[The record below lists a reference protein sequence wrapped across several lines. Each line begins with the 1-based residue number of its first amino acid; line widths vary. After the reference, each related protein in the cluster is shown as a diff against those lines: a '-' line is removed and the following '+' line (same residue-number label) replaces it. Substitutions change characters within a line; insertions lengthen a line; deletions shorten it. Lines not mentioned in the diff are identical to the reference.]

1 MNTGFDDIQDLLK
14 EVLDDTKPSPGKTAV
29 KKAAKGAPKPLPKP
43 VYEAIRDTAI
53 ETMDPELLDI
63 ASDEGAALSLDAAE
77 KVLNARP
84 EIVGDAAVEIIKA
97 TAPEPIAAFA
107 APVRK
112 KKGKKVTQG
121 VTKAFK
127 DSDDRKREEEAE
139 SLRIP
144 MPKFDA
150 TDFTE
155 AIDIRALASLVTLQ
169 TARWHAK
176 AKDRKASNDAA
187 DANNAVHEAFETRKR
202 LLVGAD
208 EKLKAIH
215 KIIDAARQK
224 HYDMTLPWTARSV
237 EEGKRTGARLLP
249 NTLFME
255 YTSEMAK
262 FKGEMTKALKEFVP
276 EYPAMIEKARKNLG
290 RRFNPA
296 EYPNSDAIAGHFG
309 LSFDFTPIPMG
320 QDFKGLEKAQLE
332 RLAHT
337 VNTKMEQMMENAM
350 QETWTRLYKAV
361 HHMHDRLSSPDRA
374 FHYTMTEN
382 IREVTRMLKHLN
394 VMNNKEVEN
403 IRIYLDKFIC
413 PHDADQLR
421 EKPKLRTDT
430 AAHVKNVLDK
440 MNKLGGKK
448 R

>member
-1 MNTGFDDIQDLLK
+1 MSSGFDDVENLLAEILQDK
-14 EVLDDTKPSPGKTAV
+14 SSPGKKAV
-29 KKAAKGAPKPLPKP
+29 TKAVKGAPQPLPQP

-63 ASDEGAALSLDAAE
+63 ASTEGGALSSLESTD
-77 KVLNARP
+77 R
-84 EIVGDAAVEIIKA
+84 
-97 TAPEPIAAFA
+97 EPVAAFA
-107 APVRK
+107 APVPK
-112 KKGKKVTQG
+112 KKAKAKGKKVTPG
-121 VTKAFK
+121 VTKVFK

-144 MPKFDA
+144 MPKFDT
-150 TDFTE
+150 TDFAD
-155 AIDIRALASLVTLQ
+155 AIDIRALATLCTLQ
-169 TARWHAK
+169 TSRWHAK
-176 AKDRKASNDAA
+176 AKDRKASADAA
-187 DANNAVHEAFETRKR
+187 MVNNAQAEAFITQKR
-202 LLVGAD
+202 LLAGAD

-255 YTSEMAK
+255 YTTEMAK
-262 FKGEMTKALKEFVP
+262 CKQEMTKALKEFVP
-276 EYPAMIEKARKNLG
+276 EYPDLIDKARKNLG
-290 RRFNPA
+290 KRFDPS
-296 EYPNSDAIAGHFG
+296 EYPHASEIAGHFG
-309 LSFDFTPIPMG
+309 LSFDFMPIPMG
-320 QDFKGLEKAQLE
+320 HDFKGLEKSQLE
-332 RLAHT
+332 RLAES
-337 VNTKMEQMMENAM
+337 VNSKMEQMMENAM

-361 HHMHDRLSSPDRA
+361 HHMYDRLSSPDRA
-374 FHYTMTEN
+374 FHYTMTDN

-394 VMNNKEVEN
+394 VLNNKDVEK

-413 PHDADQLR
+413 PHDAEQLR
-421 EKPKLRTDT
+421 ENPKLRTET
-430 AAHVKNVLDK
+430 AAHVKNVLDQ